1 MSSGINMDAVKARL
15 NKLKKSN
22 EKSDRIWKPTNE
34 KQTIRIVPYTY
45 QPDNPFIELYFHY
58 NLAGKSYISPI
69 SYGQRD
75 PIMEVAEKLKSTGDK
90 EDWKD
95 GRALEPKLRT
105 FAPIII
111 RGQEHE
117 GVKFWGFGR
126 TVYEYILQN
135 IADPDCGDITHPVTG
150 RDIDVWT
157 EKEEGKSFPTPK
169 VIIKMK
175 ESKVIDPDRM
185 SNAKEII
192 EKITKHQTDIKEM
205 WEVKS
210 YEELKVILQRHLNPE
225 EDQGKAI
232 DQESDSENSLSNKK
246 SDDTNDDKP
255 NDTGDSVGV
264 EDDLNSTFEDLFKD

>member
-1 MSSGINMDAVKARL
+1 
-15 NKLKKSN
+15 
-22 EKSDRIWKPTNE
+22 
-34 KQTIRIVPYTY
+34 
-45 QPDNPFIELYFHY
+45 
-58 NLAGKSYISPI
+58 
-69 SYGQRD
+69 
-75 PIMEVAEKLKSTGDK
+75 
-90 EDWKD
+90 
-95 GRALEPKLRT
+95 
-105 FAPIII
+105 
-111 RGQEHE
+111 
-117 GVKFWGFGR
+117 
-126 TVYEYILQN
+126 
-135 IADPDCGDITHPVTG
+135 
-150 RDIDVWT
+150 
-157 EKEEGKSFPTPK
+157 
-169 VIIKMK
+169 MK